1 MGIVVDIMIYAAIA
15 LMMVNIIGYFRYSR
29 YVQKQGI
36 WNGSAFLLYLPAGL
50 LVLFLLGYV
59 GVQLMNRNDILVASI
74 LFGGSIFVLAVL
86 WLLETVTRK
95 IQINEKLKADLEA
108 AELANASKTVFLS
121 SMSHDI
127 RTPLN
132 AIIGYTNLMKQGK
145 ISDEDRGEY
154 LDSIESSGKQL
165 QELIDD
171 VLEMSRIES
180 GKLKLDE
187 KPDDIVSLMD
197 DLRNLFAV
205 QMQEKNMTFEVDSSA
220 VVHRYAVCDRTL
232 IGRILLNLI
241 SNAYKYTEEGGRIKV
256 TARETGEDSD
266 KKNAYEFSVSDNG
279 IGMTKEFAAKIFDAF
294 EREQTSTISGIQG
307 TGLGM
312 AITKNI
318 VDLMDGDIS
327 VLTSP
332 GQGTEI
338 TFTVSL
344 QPCEKS
350 DVHDDSVND
359 DREEV
364 DFSGMN
370 ILLVDDVAVNREIA
384 TLILEDMGFVVDTAV
399 DGQDAFD
406 KVKESQPGQYGAVL
420 MDIQMPVMNGYE
432 ATKKIRSQDDPY
444 LSNIPVIA
452 LTANAFVEDRRLAE
466 EAGMNG
472 HISKPI
478 DQAEMISTLKKIIKK
493 EN

>member
-1 MGIVVDIMIYAAIA
+1 MGIVVDIMIYAGIA
-15 LMMVNIIGYFRYSR
+15 LMVVNIIGYIRYSR
-29 YVQKQGI
+29 YIQKQGI
-36 WNGSAFLLYLPAGL
+36 WNGNALLLYLPTNL
-50 LVLFLLGYV
+50 LVLFLLGYI
-59 GVQLMNRNDILVASI
+59 GVQLMNRDDLLVASI
-74 LFGGSIFVLAVL
+74 LFGGSIFVFAAL

-95 IQINEKLKADLEA
+95 IETNEKLKADLEA
-108 AELANASKTVFLS
+108 DEMANTSKTVFLS

-145 ISDEDRGEY
+145 ISDEDRDKY

-180 GKLKLDE
+180 GKLQLDE
-187 KPDDIVSLMD
+187 EPDDIVSMME
-197 DLRNLFAV
+197 DLHNLFAV
-205 QMQEKNMTFEVDSSA
+205 QMQEKNMTFDVDSSKIT
-220 VVHRYAVCDRTL
+220 HRYAVCDRTL
-232 IGRILLNLI
+232 ISRVLLNLI

-256 TARETGEDSD
+256 TACEAGKESD
-266 KKNAYEFSVSDNG
+266 KNIYEFRVSDNG
-279 IGMTKEFAAKIFDAF
+279 IGMTKEFAAKMFDAF

-318 VDLMDGDIS
+318 VDLMDGDIN

-350 DVHDDSVND
+350 DVKVDSVND
-359 DREEV
+359 DREVV

-370 ILLVDDVAVNREIA
+370 ILLVDDVEVNREIA

-399 DGQDAFD
+399 DGQSAFD

-432 ATKKIRSQDDPY
+432 ATKLIRSLDDPY

-452 LTANAFVEDRRLAE
+452 LTANAFEEDKHLAE

-478 DQAEMISTLKKIIKK
+478 NQNEMISTLKRIIKK

>member
-1 MGIVVDIMIYAAIA
+1 M
-15 LMMVNIIGYFRYSR
+15 
-29 YVQKQGI
+29 
-36 WNGSAFLLYLPAGL
+36 
-50 LVLFLLGYV
+50 
-59 GVQLMNRNDILVASI
+59 
-74 LFGGSIFVLAVL
+74 
-86 WLLETVTRK
+86 
-95 IQINEKLKADLEA
+95 
-108 AELANASKTVFLS
+108 
-121 SMSHDI
+121 
-127 RTPLN
+127 
-132 AIIGYTNLMKQGK
+132 
-145 ISDEDRGEY
+145 
-154 LDSIESSGKQL
+154 
-165 QELIDD
+165 
-171 VLEMSRIES
+171 
-180 GKLKLDE
+180 
-187 KPDDIVSLMD
+187 
-197 DLRNLFAV
+197 
-205 QMQEKNMTFEVDSSA
+205 
-220 VVHRYAVCDRTL
+220 CDRTL
-232 IGRILLNLI
+232 ISRVLLNLI

-256 TARETGEDSD
+256 TACEAGKESD
-266 KKNAYEFSVSDNG
+266 KNIYEFRVSDNG
-279 IGMTKEFAAKIFDAF
+279 IGMTKEFAAKMFDAF

-318 VDLMDGDIS
+318 VDLMDGDIN

-350 DVHDDSVND
+350 DVKVDSVND
-359 DREEV
+359 DREVV

-370 ILLVDDVAVNREIA
+370 ILLVDDVEVNREIA

-399 DGQDAFD
+399 DGQSAFD
-406 KVKESQPGQYGAVL
+406 KVKESQSGQYGAVL

-432 ATKKIRSQDDPY
+432 ATKLIRSLDDPY

-452 LTANAFVEDRRLAE
+452 LTANAFEEDKHLAE

-478 DQAEMISTLKKIIKK
+478 NQNEMISTLKRIIKK